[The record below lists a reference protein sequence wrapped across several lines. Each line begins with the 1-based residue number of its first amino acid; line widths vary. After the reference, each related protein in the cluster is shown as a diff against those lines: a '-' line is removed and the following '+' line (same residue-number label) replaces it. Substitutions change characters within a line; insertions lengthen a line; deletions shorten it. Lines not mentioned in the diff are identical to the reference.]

1 MGSSVRVRGATRRQG
16 GLRATRRLQ
25 RPVAQFSPFFFVTSR
40 DILRCESEQIQRCA
54 TEAERST
61 AVWQFRNLVH
71 SDAVWFRGRNDARAA
86 KGALLQTALRSDP
99 CQRSSVRTMVPGQLF
114 RRFFWARGK
123 GARQKSWGA
132 VRRTPARGA
141 TSVDTRRLSHT
152 DDGRT
157 HRCREAPR
165 HGTCSRG
172 DLDARGS
179 RRGAS
184 ESPSSRRSRGRPSLQ
199 FSCFPTLSAGFHPID
214 LGVAAGRRR
223 RRRPMPS
230 HIVTDHLPV

>member
-1 MGSSVRVRGATRRQG
+1 MTLSGE
-16 GLRATRRLQ
+16 
-25 RPVAQFSPFFFVTSR
+25 
-40 DILRCESEQIQRCA
+40 RCPAPDC
-54 TEAERST
+54 
-61 AVWQFRNLVH
+61 VWP
-71 SDAVWFRGRNDARAA
+71 
-86 KGALLQTALRSDP
+86 DP
-99 CQRSSVRTMVPGQLF
+99 RHQRSSVRTITSFPSLPPFGRSVAAQVLDKKLGVPCEH
-114 RRFFWARGK
+114 
-123 GARQKSWGA
+123 
-132 VRRTPARGA
+132 TPARGA

-230 HIVTDHLPV
+230 RIVTDHLPV

>member
-25 RPVAQFSPFFFVTSR
+25 RPVVQFSRFFFVTSR
-40 DILRCESEQIQRCA
+40 DILRCESEQIQPCA
-54 TEAERST
+54 TETKRST

-86 KGALLQTALRSDP
+86 KGALALVTSLSASICSHNFLGLTFP
-99 CQRSSVRTMVPGQLF
+99 SFESL
-114 RRFFWARGK
+114 
-123 GARQKSWGA
+123 KSWG
-132 VRRTPARGA
+132 ARGA

-172 DLDARGS
+172 DLDTRRS
-179 RRGAS
+179 RHGAS

-199 FSCFPTLSAGFHPID
+199 FSRFPTLSAGF
-214 LGVAAGRRR
+214 L
-223 RRRPMPS
+223 PS
-230 HIVTDHLPV
+230 DRSRGCSGTKATPTPDAVPS